1 MILFMKKSIETERLL
16 LRELELSDAEGM
28 FELDS
33 NPNVHLFLGN
43 KPVKDIE
50 ESIAQIKN
58 IQQQYLDFGTGR
70 WAVILKET
78 NEFLGWSGIK
88 FIRNEINN
96 HKDFYE
102 IGYRFIEKYW
112 GKGYATEAGK
122 AFVNYA
128 FNDLKAD
135 ALYAYAD
142 AGNENS
148 RRILEKLG
156 LQYINSFEY
165 EEELEVWYEL
175 KNPNL
180 F

>member
-1 MILFMKKSIETERLL
+1 MKEAIETERLI
-16 LRELELSDAEGM
+16 LRELLLSDVDGM

-43 KPVKDIE
+43 KPVKYFE
-50 ESIAQIKN
+50 ESLDQIKN
-58 IQQQYLDFGTGR
+58 IQQQYKDFGTGR

-88 FIRNEINN
+88 FITNEINN
-96 HKDFYE
+96 HRDFYE
-102 IGYRFIEKYW
+102 IGYRFIEKHW

-122 AFVNYA
+122 AFVDYA
-128 FNDLKAD
+128 FNVMNVDV
-135 ALYAYAD
+135 LYAYAD

-156 LQYINSFEY
+156 LHYVNSFEY
-165 EEELEVWYEL
+165 EEELEVWYEV

-180 F
+180 

>member
-1 MILFMKKSIETERLL
+1 VKKSIETKRLL
-16 LRELELSDAEGM
+16 LRELGLFDAEGM

-33 NPNVHLFLGN
+33 NPNVHVFLGN
-43 KPVKDIE
+43 KPVKHID
-50 ESIAQIKN
+50 ESIHQIKN
-58 IQQQYLDFGTGR
+58 IQQQYKTFGIGR

-88 FIRNEINN
+88 FITNEINN
-96 HKDFYE
+96 HENFYE
-102 IGYRFIEKYW
+102 IGYRFIERHW

-122 AFVNYA
+122 AFVDYA
-128 FNDLKAD
+128 FNEMKVE

-156 LQYINSFEY
+156 MKYVNSFEY
-165 EEELEVWYEL
+165 EGEFEVWYEL
-175 KNPNL
+175 KSPNL

>member
-1 MILFMKKSIETERLL
+1 MKEPIETDRLL
-16 LRELELSDAEGM
+16 LRELLFSDVDGL
-28 FELDS
+28 FELES
-33 NPNVHLFLGN
+33 NPNVHLFVGN
-43 KPVKDIE
+43 KPVTHIDECRAYVEFIH
-50 ESIAQIKN
+50 
-58 IQQQYLDFGTGR
+58 QQYKDFGTGR

-88 FIRNEINN
+88 FITNEINN

-102 IGYRFIEKYW
+102 IGYRFIEKHW

-122 AFVNYA
+122 AFIDYA
-128 FNDLKAD
+128 FNVMKVD

-148 RRILEKLG
+148 RKILEKLG
-156 LQYINSFEY
+156 LRYVNSFEY
-165 EEELEVWYEL
+165 EGEMEVWYEL

-180 F
+180 

>member
-1 MILFMKKSIETERLL
+1 MKEPIETERLL
-16 LRELELSDAEGM
+16 LREIQMSDVDGI
-28 FELDS
+28 FELES
-33 NPNVHLFLGN
+33 NPNVHLYVGN
-43 KPVKDIE
+43 KPITHIDQSRAYIE
-50 ESIAQIKN
+50 FIHK
-58 IQQQYLDFGTGR
+58 QYKDFGTGR

-88 FIRNEINN
+88 FITNEINN

-102 IGYRFIEKYW
+102 IGYRFIEKHW

-122 AFVNYA
+122 AFVDYA
-128 FNDLKAD
+128 FNVMKVD
-135 ALYAYAD
+135 AVYAYAD

-156 LQYINSFEY
+156 LRYVNSFEY

-180 F
+180 

>member
-1 MILFMKKSIETERLL
+1 MKEPIETERLL
-16 LRELELSDAEGM
+16 LRELLISDVDGM

-33 NPNVHLFLGN
+33 NPKVHLFLGN

-50 ESIAQIKN
+50 ESLDQIKN
-58 IQQQYLDFGTGR
+58 IQKQYKNLGIGR

-88 FIRNEINN
+88 LIKNEINK

-102 IGYRFIEKYW
+102 LGYRFIEKHW

-122 AFVNYA
+122 AFIDYA
-128 FNDLKAD
+128 FNVMKVE

-148 RRILEKLG
+148 RKILEKLG
-156 LQYINSFEY
+156 LHYVNSFQY
-165 EEELEVWYEL
+165 EGELEVWYEL

-180 F
+180 

>member
-1 MILFMKKSIETERLL
+1 MKEPIETDRLI
-16 LRELELSDAEGM
+16 LRELLLSDVDGM

-43 KPVKDIE
+43 KPVKGIQ
-50 ESIAQIKN
+50 ESLGQIKN
-58 IQQQYLDFGTGR
+58 IQKQYKDLGIGR

-88 FIRNEINN
+88 FITNEINN

-102 IGYRFIEKYW
+102 IGYRFIEKHW

-122 AFVNYA
+122 AFIDYA
-128 FNDLKAD
+128 FNIMKID
-135 ALYAYAD
+135 AVYAYAD

-156 LQYINSFEY
+156 LRYINSFEY

-175 KNPNL
+175 KNPNI
-180 F
+180 

>member
-1 MILFMKKSIETERLL
+1 MKEPIETERLL
-16 LRELELSDAEGM
+16 LRELLLSDVDGM

-50 ESIAQIKN
+50 QSLCQIKN
-58 IQQQYLDFGTGR
+58 IQQQYKEFGIGR

-78 NEFLGWSGIK
+78 DEFLGWSGIK
-88 FIRNEINN
+88 FIKNEINK

-102 IGYRFIEKYW
+102 IGYRFIEKHW

-122 AFVNYA
+122 AFINYA
-128 FNDLKAD
+128 FDVTKVD
-135 ALYAYAD
+135 AVYAYAD

-148 RRILEKLG
+148 RKILEKLG
-156 LQYINSFEY
+156 LQYVNSFEY

-175 KNPNL
+175 RNPNL
-180 F
+180 

>member
-1 MILFMKKSIETERLL
+1 MKEPIETERLL
-16 LRELELSDAEGM
+16 LREIQMSDVDGM

-33 NPNVHLFLGN
+33 NPNVHLFVGN
-43 KPVKDIE
+43 KPVKSIE
-50 ESIAQIKN
+50 ESIGYVKN
-58 IQQQYLDFGTGR
+58 VQQQYKDFGIGR

-88 FIRNEINN
+88 FITNEINN

-102 IGYRFIEKYW
+102 IGYRFIEKHW

-122 AFVNYA
+122 AFIDYA
-128 FNDLKAD
+128 FNVMKVD

-148 RRILEKLG
+148 RKILEKLG
-156 LQYINSFEY
+156 LRYVNSFEY

-180 F
+180 

>member
-1 MILFMKKSIETERLL
+1 MKEPIETERLL
-16 LRELELSDAEGM
+16 LRELLISDADGM

-33 NPNVHLFLGN
+33 NPKVHLFLGN

-50 ESIAQIKN
+50 QSLDQIKN
-58 IQQQYLDFGTGR
+58 IQQQYKNLGIGR

-88 FIRNEINN
+88 LIKNEINN

-102 IGYRFIEKYW
+102 LGYRFIEKHW
-112 GKGYATEAGK
+112 GRGYATEAGK
-122 AFVNYA
+122 AFIDYA
-128 FNDLKAD
+128 FNVMKVE

-148 RRILEKLG
+148 RKILEKLG
-156 LQYINSFEY
+156 LHYVNSFEY
-165 EEELEVWYEL
+165 EGELEVWYEM

-180 F
+180 